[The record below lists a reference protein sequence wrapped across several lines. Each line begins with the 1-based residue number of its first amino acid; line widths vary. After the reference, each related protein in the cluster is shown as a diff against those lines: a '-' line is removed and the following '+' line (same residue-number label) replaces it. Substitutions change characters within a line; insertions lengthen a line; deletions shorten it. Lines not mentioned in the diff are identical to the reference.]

1 MNAFRP
7 MLAQTSRYPLV
18 MGILNVTPD
27 SFSDGGRYAELD
39 AAVARARE
47 MVAQGAD
54 MIDIGGESTRPG
66 SLPVPEAQQIAR
78 VIPVIQQIRREHS
91 IPISIDTTRSAVAAA
106 ALDAGADIVNDISAG
121 LDDPQMLPL
130 VARRKV
136 PVVLMHMQGKPLTMQ
151 VNPTYTDVV
160 GEVKKFL
167 FERLVYAKTIGI
179 DPADVV
185 LDPGFGFGKT
195 LAHNMELMRE
205 LPALKTLDCPLLVG
219 VSRKKFIGAITGE
232 TGDRLIGTSA
242 AIAWCS
248 ANGAAIVRVH
258 DVAAAVMVTRV
269 IRAVRGSKVED
280 RG

>member
-1 MNAFRP
+1 